1 MKKFI
6 KILCS
11 IMVTTSMLLSSVSV
25 FANTVDRVVK
35 ISIGNKIANV
45 NGENVALNVAP
56 YVQKPSDSMMI
67 PLRFV
72 STALGIPEE
81 NIQYNPTNKEITI
94 NYNGRT
100 VKFIANTNKLIL
112 NGESFDMFINNTHPV
127 YTEIKNGNT
136 FIPLRALESAFGIKI
151 DWESSTK
158 TAIMTNTINSVDNN
172 QVEANTNENIQNNN
186 TTTESTQ
193 PKELTEEEKR
203 KLEEEVVRLVNEE
216 REKKGLQPLE
226 ISEKLMKTAREKSD
240 DMFENDYFSHTN
252 PNGYNMA
259 RDLNVSE
266 NISAMNS
273 PSQAMEGWKNSSEGH
288 FTINILDSKAKYIGV
303 GYATGIKQHK
313 VSTYKGIEIEEGCVN
328 YWTQQ
333 FSSDDKWANEN

>member
-11 IMVTTSMLLSSVSV
+11 TMVTTSMLLSSVSV

-81 NIQYNPTNKEITI
+81 NIQYNPINKEITI

-158 TAIMTNTINSVDNN
+158 TAIMTNTINIVDKNVENNN
-172 QVEANTNENIQNNN
+172 QPIINETETNTNENISNEQNKIDEIYS
-186 TTTESTQ
+186 TT
-193 PKELTEEEKR
+193 
-203 KLEEEVVRLVNEE
+203 LEEDKEKALIFLNLLNEE
-216 REKKGLQPLE
+216 REKQGLQPVE
-226 ISEKLMKTAREKSD
+226 ISDKLMETARKKAI
-240 DMFENDYFSHTN
+240 DMAINKYFDHTD
-252 PNGYNMA
+252 PNGYTMAIDLGVAENLSDTITPEYAFSSWINSTKGHKENM
-259 RDLNVSE
+259 L
-266 NISAMNS
+266 
-273 PSQAMEGWKNSSEGH
+273 SSN
-288 FTINILDSKAKYIGV
+288 TKYIGISFYHNSV
-303 GYATGIKQHK
+303 LQMSNDG
-313 VSTYKGIEIEEGCVN
+313 
-328 YWTQQ
+328 
-333 FSSDDKWANEN
+333 KWVNEN

>member
-1 MKKFI
+1 MKKTLLKIFI
-6 KILCS
+6 VGSILISS
-11 IMVTTSMLLSSVSV
+11 ISSV
-25 FANTVDRVVK
+25 FANTADRIVK
-35 ISIGNKIANV
+35 ISINNQVANV
-45 NGENVALNVAP
+45 NGENITLSVAP
-56 YVQKPSDSMMI
+56 YIQQPSESMMI

-81 NIQYNPTNKEITI
+81 NIQYNANTKEITI
-94 NYNGRT
+94 LYNGT
-100 VKFIANTNKLIL
+100 TAKFIIGTNKLIL
-112 NGESFDMFINNTHPV
+112 NDEEFSMYINNTHPV
-127 YTEIKNGNT
+127 YTEIKNGST
-136 FIPLRALESAFGIKI
+136 FITLRALESAFGIKI
-151 DWESSTK
+151 DWVKETK

-266 NISAMNS
+266 NISARNS
-273 PSQAMEGWKNSSEGH
+273 PSQAMKS
-288 FTINILDSKAKYIGV
+288 
-303 GYATGIKQHK
+303 
-313 VSTYKGIEIEEGCVN
+313 
-328 YWTQQ
+328 
-333 FSSDDKWANEN
+333 

>member
-11 IMVTTSMLLSSVSV
+11 TMVTISMLLSSVSV
-25 FANTVDRVVK
+25 FANTVERVVK
-35 ISIGNKIANV
+35 ISIGNKIANI

-81 NIQYNPTNKEITI
+81 NIQYNPINKEITI

-158 TAIMTNTINSVDNN
+158 TAIMTNTINIVDKNVENN
-172 QVEANTNENIQNNN
+172 NDPIINETENNTNESIEENSNINENN
-186 TTTESTQ
+186 Q

-203 KLEEEVVRLVNEE
+203 AMEEEVVRLVNEE
-216 REKKGLQPLE
+216 REKHGLQPLQ

-240 DMFENDYFSHTN
+240 DMIKNNYASHTD

-259 RDLNVSE
+259 KELNVAE
-266 NISAMNS
+266 NIHGVSSTPDSAVYN
-273 PSQAMEGWKNSSEGH
+273 W
-288 FTINILDSKAKYIGV
+288 LDSKQGHKENILNPNLKYTGV
-303 GYATGIKQHK
+303 GIAFDKNSEFIY
-313 VSTYKGIEIEEGCVN
+313 

-333 FSSDDKWANEN
+333 LSSDDKWANEN

>member
-1 MKKFI
+1 MKRFVKV
-6 KILCS
+6 LCS
-11 IMVTTSMLLSSVSV
+11 TMVMTSMLLSSVSV
-25 FANTVDRVVK
+25 FANTTERVVK
-35 ISIGNKIANV
+35 ISTGNQIANV
-45 NGENVALNVAP
+45 NGENVTLSVAP
-56 YVQKPSDSMMI
+56 YVQQPSNSMLI

-72 STALGIPEE
+72 SVALGIPEE

-94 NYNGRT
+94 NYNGAT

-136 FIPLRALESAFGIKI
+136 FIPLRALETAFGIKI

-158 TAIMTNTINSVDNN
+158 TAIMTNTINSVDEN
-172 QVEANTNENIQNNN
+172 VENNTNESIEENNN
-186 TTTESTQ
+186 VNESNQ

-203 KLEEEVVRLVNEE
+203 VMEEEVVRLVNEE
-216 REKKGLQPLE
+216 REKHGLQPLQ

-240 DMFENDYFSHTN
+240 DMAINNYFSHTDL
-252 PNGYNMA
+252 NGYTMA
-259 RDLNVSE
+259 IDLNVAE
-266 NISAMNS
+266 NITSVDSTPNGAVDNWMKS
-273 PSQAMEGWKNSSEGH
+273 TKGH
-288 FTINILDSKAKYIGV
+288 KQNILDPNSKYIGV
-303 GYATGIKQHK
+303 G
-313 VSTYKGIEIEEGCVN
+313 VSFNINSELVY

>member
-25 FANTVDRVVK
+25 FANTVERVVK

-72 STALGIPEE
+72 PTALGIPEQ

-94 NYNGRT
+94 NYNGT
-100 VKFIANTNKLIL
+100 IAKFIANTNKLIL
-112 NGESFDMFINNTHPV
+112 DGESFDMFINNTHPV

-158 TAIMTNTINSVDNN
+158 TAIMTNTINIVDKNVENN
-172 QVEANTNENIQNNN
+172 NDPIINETENNTNESIEENSNINENN
-186 TTTESTQ
+186 Q

-203 KLEEEVVRLVNEE
+203 AMEEEVVRLVNEE
-216 REKKGLQPLE
+216 REKHGLQPLQ

-240 DMFENDYFSHTN
+240 DMVKNNYYSHTD
-252 PNGYNMA
+252 PNGYTMA
-259 RDLNVSE
+259 IDLNVAE
-266 NISAMNS
+266 NINTGLATKENVYNIVNS
-273 PSQAMEGWKNSSEGH
+273 WLNSEGH
-288 FTINILDSKAKYIGV
+288 RDNILSENTKYIGV
-303 GYATGIKQHK
+303 GIGINK
-313 VSTYKGIEIEEGCVN
+313 YGGGM
-328 YWTQQ
+328 WTQQ
-333 FSSDDKWANEN
+333 FSNDDKWANEN